1 MTKNRLPEI
10 VLLHCIGVL
19 MILFGHFAQ
28 YFNYG
33 MLGEILITGVPLFL
47 FMSGYLVGF
56 KPTPPDIKKWLKKK
70 ASRIL
75 VPYYIILIS
84 IFGIYLAFSSETF
97 IPKQWLFLFT
107 NLQGFTNYLFLNDLT
122 GYYSPLDCGLGHFW
136 FVSII
141 MLCYMVVV
149 VVSKLYEHS
158 YILQHHYKSIIFI
171 TLIILQ
177 PLLLY
182 YNLQI
187 NYIVIFCL
195 GWIAAKTRFEICN
208 RSFLSLTTGMIL
220 FVGARFLGR
229 RYLDDTLIYE
239 KYLAILGS
247 DARGIWLF
255 YAVFY
260 LRRQLPTIIN
270 KIASFRVLVFLES
283 IIYEVFL
290 IHHIIIKGAW
300 SIFRFVDNPWYGVV
314 IVLPLILILSVVV
327 NKISNAISG
336 LLLEQ

>member
-122 GYYSPLDCGLGHFW
+122 
-136 FVSII
+136 
-141 MLCYMVVV
+141 
-149 VVSKLYEHS
+149 
-158 YILQHHYKSIIFI
+158 
-171 TLIILQ
+171 
-177 PLLLY
+177 
-182 YNLQI
+182 
-187 NYIVIFCL
+187 
-195 GWIAAKTRFEICN
+195 
-208 RSFLSLTTGMIL
+208 
-220 FVGARFLGR
+220 
-229 RYLDDTLIYE
+229 
-239 KYLAILGS
+239 
-247 DARGIWLF
+247 
-255 YAVFY
+255 
-260 LRRQLPTIIN
+260 LRP
-270 KIASFRVLVFLES
+270 A
-283 IIYEVFL
+283 
-290 IHHIIIKGAW
+290 
-300 SIFRFVDNPWYGVV
+300 
-314 IVLPLILILSVVV
+314 
-327 NKISNAISG
+327 
-336 LLLEQ
+336 